1 MTEEVKE
8 KLTDQKEDAD
18 EQTSTDNTTDENAE
32 DYFNPFADV
41 SDDSEEEVREEK
53 EAKEEKEEKVEKVEK
68 EQKVDKSLI
77 ELEEVKATVQA
88 QKDVAKLIKENPM
101 YADWADEIADIAAKA
116 IVRGHK
122 DPIEFAIRNIKS
134 PAEWIEIGRKSGI
147 EDAGVALKTKIGG
160 SSLGRTEASS
170 TDFNAMST
178 SDFEK
183 FVNSVK
189 NSA

>member
-18 EQTSTDNTTDENAE
+18 EQTFTDNTTDENAE

-41 SDDSEEEVREEK
+41 SDDSEEEVKEEK

-68 EQKVDKSLI
+68 EQKI

>member
-18 EQTSTDNTTDENAE
+18 EQTSADTTSDENAE

-41 SDDSEEEVREEK
+41 SDESEEEVKEK
-53 EAKEEKEEKVEKVEK
+53 KEVKEEKEEKEEK

-116 IVRGHK
+116 IIRGHK
-122 DPIEFAIRNIKS
+122 DPVEFAIRNIKS